1 MQSKTIIVVEDDPL
15 TAQLVAGVLRGLCHR
30 VETCDDSER
39 AVALAVRL
47 VPAAML
53 VDLRLGAESGEA
65 LIARLADDRRTAGI
79 PVIAMTAA
87 NEPEVLATLD
97 RAGVVALLE
106 KPFSATD
113 VAALVEAVLMA
124 GPK

>member
-1 MQSKTIIVVEDDPL
+1 VQEKTIIVVEDDRL
-15 TAQLVAGVLRGLCHR
+15 IAHLVCDVLHGLGHS
-30 VETCDDSER
+30 VKTCDAGES
-39 AVALAVRL
+39 AFALAL
-47 VPAAML
+47 SAAPAVML

-65 LIARLADDRRTAGI
+65 LIARLAGDRRTAGI
-79 PVIAMTAA
+79 PIIAMTATG
-87 NEPEVLATLD
+87 EPDVLARLD

-106 KPFSATD
+106 KPFAATD

>member
-1 MQSKTIIVVEDDPL
+1 MLLQREGRRVGRQTGSRRD
-15 TAQLVAGVLRGLCHR
+15 AG
-30 VETCDDSER
+30 
-39 AVALAVRL
+39 
-47 VPAAML
+47 
-53 VDLRLGAESGEA
+53 DLRLGAESGEA
-65 LIARLADDRRTAGI
+65 LIALLADDRRTAGI

-97 RAGVVALLE
+97 RAGVVAMLE

>member
-15 TAQLVAGVLRGLCHR
+15 TAQLVAGVLRGLGHR

>member
-15 TAQLVAGVLRGLCHR
+15 TAQLVAGVLGGLGHT

-113 VAALVEAVLMA
+113 VAALVEAVLIA